1 MLGGG
6 GGGGVVGVVWWCG
19 GWILFLLYL
28 VMVGVG
34 SGLWQLKPYQDL
46 WLIWIEGGVEES
58 KVEMTENKLILT

>member
-6 GGGGVVGVVWWCG
+6 GGGGLGWGGVVGD